1 MGINQ
6 AGQIGSDQMSAGILQ
21 ALILANN
28 NFEVAKMIFDPNAG
42 VSVSMVEGED
52 NFDIKSPAL
61 KGDQLRNNPDKKD
74 ASRSLD
80 KIKEKKIGKKN
91 DDEMEG
97 DD

>member
-1 MGINQ
+1 MLFR
-6 AGQIGSDQMSAGILQ
+6 S
-21 ALILANN
+21 N
-28 NFEVAKMIFDPNAG
+28 NFEVTKMIFNVNAG

-80 KIKEKKIGKKN
+80 KTKEKKIGKKN